1 MDINRESDWPKGET
15 TAGSSGS
22 LPRPELNPLMNP
34 LLGKNMGR
42 WAQVYFTAPPE
53 KREQAVEELL
63 RQLEMESGQTP
74 VAALEKEKPGT
85 PAVSTTPMDPV
96 APAIR
101 SDRASF
107 VESELAKPHIE
118 ENPWPSRPSLDS
130 SSPAAS
136 LTVASS
142 SEKSGNNH
150 KSEPATLECAGCHH
164 RNAAEQK
171 FCGLCGLPMNGTTGR
186 RAEPVREVARP
197 TPPPVE
203 READWQW
210 LRERS
215 LSHLNSVESKKS
227 HWRII
232 GSLVAIVVIL
242 GLSYFAWTKRD
253 RSNEEEDETTPA
265 AQQQSG
271 APMPI
276 PQQTETPSAV
286 PQQKA
291 SHSASHRDTVQV
303 RRSTE
308 EGNAE
313 PSASRKSA
321 KSSPGNEA
329 QPAETSESAVKG
341 NGSEELNRARQFL
354 DGQGVRK
361 DSGVAAQWLWKSV
374 SKQNEQAVLL
384 LSDLYMSGTGVPHS
398 CEQARVLLVA
408 AAKRGS
414 AAAAQKLRNVETG
427 CR

>member
-1 MDINRESDWPKGET
+1 MDINRESDWPTSE
-15 TAGSSGS
+15 SSANSGGS

-63 RQLEMESGQTP
+63 RQLELESGQTP
-74 VAALEKEKPGT
+74 VATLEKEKP
-85 PAVSTTPMDPV
+85 VSTTPIHPV
-96 APAIR
+96 APIGG
-101 SDRASF
+101 
-107 VESELAKPHIE
+107 SEHSALLQPDPAKPE
-118 ENPWPSRPSLDS
+118 LETNSSPSRPSLH
-130 SSPAAS
+130 SSPPPFSAAS
-136 LTVASS
+136 FSS
-142 SEKSGNNH
+142 ATPGNNH
-150 KSEPATLECAGCHH
+150 KSETVTVECVGCHH
-164 RNAAEQK
+164 RNAAEQR
-171 FCGLCGLPMNGTTGR
+171 FCGLCGLPMNGSAAR
-186 RAEPVREVARP
+186 RVEPVAQVARP
-197 TPPPVE
+197 ILPPVE
-203 READWQW
+203 REPDWQW

-215 LSHLNSVESKKS
+215 LSHLNSVESNKS
-227 HWRII
+227 YWRII
-232 GSLVAIVVIL
+232 VGLVAIVMIV

-253 RSNEEEDETTPA
+253 RSNDEDDETTPA

-271 APMPI
+271 TPVPI
-276 PQQTETPSAV
+276 PEPTQIPSAAPEKQPRHSV
-286 PQQKA
+286 PGA
-291 SHSASHRDTVQV
+291 
-303 RRSTE
+303 
-308 EGNAE
+308 EGNADR
-313 PSASRKSA
+313 PAPRNPANKSA
-321 KSSPGNEA
+321 QNEA

-341 NGSEELNRARQFL
+341 NGNDELNKARQFL

-414 AAAAQKLRNVETG
+414 AAAAHKLRNVETG